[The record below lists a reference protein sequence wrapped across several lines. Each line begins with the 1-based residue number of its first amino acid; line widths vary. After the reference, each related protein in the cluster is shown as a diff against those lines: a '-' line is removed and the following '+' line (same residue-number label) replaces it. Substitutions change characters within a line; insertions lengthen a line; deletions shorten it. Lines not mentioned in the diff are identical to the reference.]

1 MVMLPCRMNQ
11 ANSSHMKSTAILI
24 IEDEPDLR
32 ETLKDLLE
40 ISGFEVMTAAN
51 GKEGLERIRHAGVPC
66 LILLDLMMP
75 VMNGWQFLEAL
86 ETDGTAAEKKPSV
99 VIVSAAVDILGVDS
113 KYGCVLMKKPI
124 NINDLIHLAHQHCNA
139 AA

>member
-1 MVMLPCRMNQ
+1 
-11 ANSSHMKSTAILI
+11 MKCKAILI

-40 ISGFEVMTAAN
+40 ISGFKVLTAAN
-51 GKEGLERIRHAGVPC
+51 GREGLERIQSAGEPC

-86 ETDGTAAEKKPSV
+86 QDERFLDYRTSIV
-99 VIVSAAVDILGVDS
+99 VVSAAADTADVDK
-113 KYGCVLMKKPI
+113 KYGCVLMRKPVNIHELI
-124 NINDLIHLAHQHCNA
+124 NLAHEHCDA
-139 AA
+139 A